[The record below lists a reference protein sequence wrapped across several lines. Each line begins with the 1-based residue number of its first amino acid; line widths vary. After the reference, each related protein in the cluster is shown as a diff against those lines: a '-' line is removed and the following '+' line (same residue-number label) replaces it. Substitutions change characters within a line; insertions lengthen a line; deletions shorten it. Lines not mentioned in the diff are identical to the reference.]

1 MIKYFLSSLSESG
14 RNITGMWKVCKHT
27 HTHGLMWWWFVFF
40 STFTILCGLR
50 VQEQTENIVYFV
62 LYCRRLINPTGITRV
77 LTNKGLMCNNPERR
91 WKKSRLRYWKPKP
104 GQNRAQQSG
113 STQRNKTRKRHR
125 STVTGVWAGHDNE
138 DGRGGVFK
146 WSHKQCLH
154 SSHQSL
160 GSSAHALLRVAE
172 IRWHHLFSRRRYCQ
186 VVYLKV
192 DTPAILSCD

>member
-1 MIKYFLSSLSESG
+1 
-14 RNITGMWKVCKHT
+14 
-27 HTHGLMWWWFVFF
+27 MWWWFVFF

-77 LTNKGLMCNNPERR
+77 LQNKGLMCNNPERR
-91 WKKSRLRYWKPKP
+91 WKNSRLRYWK
-104 GQNRAQQSG
+104 QNLVRTEHSSLGALRETRHENGTAAQWQESG
-113 STQRNKTRKRHR
+113 LYTTM
-125 STVTGVWAGHDNE
+125 E

-160 GSSAHALLRVAE
+160 GSSAHALCSERLRSDGT
-172 IRWHHLFSRRRYCQ
+172 IFSRRQYCQ